1 MSTGSP
7 TPCRRSRPL
16 EQVTPLFRWL
26 KTLSWLLVVGVILAL
41 ALGALFLLDSR
52 PIVEQDRAITAAE
65 RAWARHWVAANRPR
79 GRQPGELMTIGLS
92 EREATLLAN
101 ELLDRVGQGRAAV
114 RLDAGRA
121 RIDASLALPWNPRG
135 SFVNLELELV
145 ANGLLPKIETA
156 RLGGVPLP
164 GALVRAL
171 AERLLAAVANS
182 QLLQQV
188 DLEDDR
194 MRIVYEWQPHLLE
207 RIGSG
212 FVADADLPNL
222 LRYQNDLTKTLADR
236 TRRGSVQLADLLAH
250 LLTRAGAQP
259 ANADPVAENRAIVM
273 VLAAYVNGRIIRDP
287 ANATASPK
295 VSRPRPVLLRG
306 RQDLSQH
313 FMTSAA
319 LAIQGDDTLSGM
331 VGWYKEMSDA
341 NGGSGFSFA
350 DMAANRAGIRLARL
364 ATGNREDA
372 KRLQRIARQGLAEDD
387 FMPAID
393 GLPEGINQQTFAANF
408 SGTSQADYQRIIAHI
423 DRRIDARRLF
433 REP

>member
-1 MSTGSP
+1 M
-7 TPCRRSRPL
+7 
-16 EQVTPLFRWL
+16 
-26 KTLSWLLVVGVILAL
+26 SWLSIVSVILAL
-41 ALGALFLLDSR
+41 ALGALFLPDSR

-101 ELLDRVGQGRAAV
+101 ELLGRFGQGRAAV

-121 RIDASLALPWNPRG
+121 TIDASLALPWNPRG
-135 SFVNLELELV
+135 SFVNLELGLV
-145 ANGLLPKIETA
+145 ANGSLPKIETA

-164 GALVRAL
+164 GTLVQAL
-171 AERLLAAVANS
+171 AERALAAVVNS

-194 MRIVYEWQPHLLE
+194 MRIVYEWRPHLLE

-222 LRYQNDLTKTLADR
+222 LRYQNDLTKMLADR
-236 TRRGSVQLADLLAH
+236 TRRGPVQLADLLAH
-250 LLTRAGAQP
+250 LLSRAGAQP
-259 ANADPVAENRAIVM
+259 ADADPIAENRAIFM
-273 VLAAYVNGRIIRDP
+273 VLAAYVNGRTIRDP
-287 ANATASPK
+287 ADATASPK
-295 VSRPRPVLLRG
+295 ASRPHPVLLRG

-372 KRLQRIARQGLAEDD
+372 RRLQRIARQGLAEDD

-393 GLPEGINQQTFAANF
+393 GLPEGIDQQTFAANF

-433 REP
+433 REL